1 MAHTIRD
8 KQKLQ
13 HRVARLR
20 GQLEAV
26 DKALEEEQ
34 DCAQILHV
42 LAACRGGLDG
52 LMAEV
57 IESHIILHLADPAR
71 RPSSEQ
77 AKAAQELIDV
87 IKSYLR

>member
-8 KQKLQ
+8 KQKLLN
-13 HRVARLR
+13 RVSRLK

-26 DKALEEEQ
+26 EKALDEEA
-34 DCAQILHV
+34 DCTHILHI
-42 LAACRGGLDG
+42 LSATRGAMDG

-57 IESHIILHLADPAR
+57 IEGHILLHIVDPNS
-71 RPSSEQ
+71 RPTSEQ
-77 AKAAQELIDV
+77 SRAARELIDV